1 MKRTII
7 KVWTLLLAVALIF
20 TSFPAYAAVT
30 DDQKSA
36 QIVKDGGKVNN
47 IETDPIE
54 LSKTLTP
61 TGIENYLD
69 VTLTVKTK
77 QELSK
82 IYDGTAIVIV
92 LDISNTMS
100 EYASGTTERRIDKMN
115 TAIKNF
121 INKYYDGDS
130 DAKRDFAI
138 VAFNTNAKTK
148 VALADYSGNTAV
160 LENVLSEIRE
170 VVVDGNYKSSHER
183 FTNIEAGL
191 LLAQNL
197 LNNSDA
203 MNKFIILATDGFPA
217 TYSYRNGG
225 SYTAASDWKYNVS
238 DIQNYDSTTEI
249 KGYCPYMDLQKCAQ
263 SNCLHGGT
271 NKGDIGFFYNGLVG
285 VTGSKY
291 YCVDENCGHENGIEV
306 KNGENYY
313 HVHNGAGKTI
323 SALYGT
329 SYSDAAAWAAQ
340 NAAEKIKLEGTTIFS
355 VGVDLGGQ
363 TIRKY
368 LDQDMANETTEGVAK
383 TPNLIA
389 GFSIM
394 DFPGEH
400 TARYE
405 PIIGID
411 EDDYG
416 KWLGTKIGGSTA
428 RSSVSGDKSK
438 YGNFYTDTTE
448 MGFDTVFS
456 IIENYVEEIVGNASK
471 GKWVVADPIPSPYEY
486 IGFFNDGVLG
496 DALPKGVSVD
506 EKTNGAEIYWDLKT
520 AKCTTETVGN
530 ETRYIYTVKYRIR
543 VETEL
548 SGFVSN
554 SEKVTNGDASI
565 TWDKWNPS
573 SYKWE
578 QQTPLKFPVPS
589 AKGYL
594 GELEFKKVDS
604 DGVTAI
610 EGVEFELKHSDSCAV
625 CKAAEND
632 VYIKTM
638 TAESGSD
645 GKVVFD
651 KIPSGHEY
659 VLSEKTPA
667 DGYKSNDLTYKVSV
681 AYGVTTVDGNLA
693 STFTSIK
700 NEKIDP
706 TEIVLSVSKTFDE
719 NAPEEYSFEFA
730 IFNDDGE
737 ILKDKNGNEYK
748 VTVTDKNNPANFAP
762 IVYDEWSE
770 IGEHNYIVKEIVPIG
785 TNEKDGKLYDDNYV
799 YDNSSHTVNV
809 KVSVNSERTA
819 YTATVT
825 TDGTENKTTAVFYN
839 EYIDPVELVITATKS
854 LEGTEQIADGIFS
867 FSLKDGNGNV
877 IETVTNK
884 GNTVTFGKLTYNKLG
899 TYKYSVCE
907 NRGENLGILYD
918 KTCYDI
924 KVEVVHNKDMTA
936 YETIVTVTNGS
947 ETVEKL
953 SFNNTLRE
961 PAEVVLKA
969 KKTVNNLKPGKKTFE
984 FELKDENGNIVS
996 SVKNDSEGNIVFDKL
1011 VFNEVG
1017 IYHYTISEK
1026 DRTDGYI
1033 ICDRRVYDVEIVVT
1047 ANAENSDPFVATV
1060 TITRK
1065 GKTYEYP
1072 TFRNLL
1078 RTPPEDPEIEE
1089 KNPTTGAFVGAG
1101 LSGTVLTGSLALA
1114 KIIYDK
1120 KRK

>member
-1 MKRTII
+1 MKRTMI
-7 KVWTLLLAVALIF
+7 KALALLLTVVLILP
-20 TSFPAYAAVT
+20 SLSVYAAVT

-36 QIVKDGGKVNN
+36 QIVKEGGQVNN

-77 QELSK
+77 QEVSK

-100 EYASGTTERRIDKMN
+100 EYVDGTTERRIDKMN

-121 INKYYDGDS
+121 IDKYYDGSS

-138 VAFNTNAKTK
+138 VAFNTNATTK
-148 VALADYSGNTAV
+148 ANMADYSGNTSV
-160 LENVLSEIRE
+160 LKNVLSDIRNI
-170 VVVDGNYKSSHER
+170 VVDENYKSSHER

-197 LNNSDA
+197 LNKSDA
-203 MNKFIILATDGFPA
+203 MNKFIILATDGFPT
-217 TYSYRNGG
+217 TYSYRSGG
-225 SYTAASDWKYNVS
+225 NYTAASDWKYNIS
-238 DIQNYDSTTEI
+238 DIQNYNSTTEI
-249 KGYCPYMDLQKCAQ
+249 KGYCPYMDFEKCLGK
-263 SNCLHGGT
+263 NCLHGGT
-271 NKGDIGFFYNGLVG
+271 NKGDIGFFYNGLIG

-291 YCVDENCGHENGIEV
+291 YCVDENCGHENGVEV
-306 KNGENYY
+306 RNGENYY
-313 HVHNGAGKTI
+313 HVHNANGKTI

-340 NAAEKIKLEGTTIFS
+340 NAAEQIKLDGTTIFS
-355 VGVDLGGQ
+355 IGVDLGGQ

-368 LDQDMANETTEGVAK
+368 LDQDMANETTEGAEK

-389 GFSIM
+389 GFSVM

-405 PIIGID
+405 PIIGINK
-411 EDDYG
+411 DDYG
-416 KWLGTKIGGSTA
+416 KWLGNKIGGSTA
-428 RSSVSGDKSK
+428 RSSVSGDKSR

-448 MGFDTVFS
+448 MGYDTVFS
-456 IIENYVEEIVGNASK
+456 IIENYVEEIVGTASK

-496 DALPKGVSVD
+496 STLPKGVSVD
-506 EKTNGAEIYWDLKT
+506 TTNGAEISWDLKT
-520 AKCTTETVGN
+520 TKCTTETVGN
-530 ETRYIYTVKYRIR
+530 ETRYVYTVKYRIR

-554 SEKVTNGDASI
+554 SEKATNGNASI
-565 TWDKWNPS
+565 TWDKWNSS

-578 QQTPLKFPVPS
+578 QQSPLEFPIPS

-594 GELEFKKVDS
+594 GEFEFKKVDS

-610 EGVEFELKHSDSCAV
+610 EGVEFELKHSENCTV
-625 CKAAEND
+625 CKAADNN
-632 VYIKTM
+632 VSVKTM
-638 TAESGSD
+638 TAKSGSD
-645 GKVVFD
+645 GKVIFTN
-651 KIPSGHEY
+651 IPSGHDY
-659 VLSEKTPA
+659 ILSEKTPA
-667 DGYKSNDLTYKVSV
+667 DGYKDYKTTHNVSV
-681 AYGVTTVDGNLA
+681 AYGVTTVDGNSA
-693 STFTSIK
+693 SAFTSVK
-700 NEKIDP
+700 NEKIEP
-706 TEIVLSVSKTFDE
+706 TEVVLSVSKTFDE
-719 NAPEEYSFEFA
+719 NAPKEYSFEFA
-730 IFNDDGE
+730 IYNDDGE

-748 VTVTDKNNPANFAP
+748 VTVTDKNNPASFAP

-770 IGEHNYIVKEIVPIG
+770 IGEHDYIIKEIVP
-785 TNEKDGKLYDDNYV
+785 TATSEKDGKLYDDKYV
-799 YDNSSHTVNV
+799 YDSSSHAVNV
-809 KVSVNSERTA
+809 KVGVNSERTE
-819 YTATVT
+819 YTAKVT
-825 TDGTENKTTAVFYN
+825 LDGTENKTVAVFYN
-839 EYIDPVELVITATKS
+839 EYINPAELVLTATKS

-867 FSLKDGNGNV
+867 FSLKDENGNV

-907 NRGENLGILYD
+907 NRGDNLSILYD
-918 KTCYDI
+918 RTCYDI
-924 KVEVVHNKDMTA
+924 NVEVVHNKDMTA

-947 ETVEKL
+947 EAVEKL
-953 SFNNTLRE
+953 SFNNALRK
-961 PAEVVLKA
+961 PVEVVLKA
-969 KKTVNNLKPGKKTFE
+969 KKTVNNVKPGKKTFE
-984 FELKDENGNIVS
+984 FELKDEDGNIVS
-996 SVKNDSEGNIVFDKL
+996 TVKNDSEGNVVFDKL

-1017 IYHYTISEK
+1017 TYRYTMSEK

-1033 ICDRRVYDVEIVVT
+1033 ICDRRVYDVEITVT
-1047 ANAENSDPFVATV
+1047 ANATTDDPFTATV
-1060 TITRK
+1060 AITRK

-1078 RTPPEDPEIEE
+1078 RTPPEDPETEE

-1101 LSGTVLTGSLALA
+1101 LSGTVLMGSLTLA
-1114 KIIYDK
+1114 KIIYEK